1 MRPLLLKMKG
11 FESYV
16 KETEIDFEK
25 LGDRGLYRITGE
37 TGAGKTTIFD
47 AIAFALY
54 GEPSGDNRDLKTLRS
69 LQLKEDEK
77 GFVDLTFSVGKEK
90 FRVFRDLVN
99 DKGVTKSKKITLE
112 YFDGR
117 PPVEAVTKVNAEIS
131 ENILKMNRK
140 DFCQIE
146 MIAQGAF
153 EKFLLAKTEEKEKIF
168 REIFRTEKYMKFQ
181 EELKNKSLSLGK
193 QQAEALR
200 TLMIFLNQITEEDM
214 SDEDKK
220 VFEDLKATQQFDEES
235 VYFLKTIVAEDEKR
249 LKKISD
255 EYEKVS
261 GQKSE
266 TEKKLEKA
274 RQKMTLEKSIETAE
288 KEKIQAE
295 SEKADLEKEWETAKS
310 RKGEQEKLS
319 AEKTKLELLLPK
331 YEEVTL
337 TEKKVSELKSALERD
352 EDKKKQLKVMIQTAE
367 KNIWDLK
374 ENLKN
379 LSGAGENQSRLENE
393 LKEKNDREK
402 ELNEISSELVYLKN
416 LKSLIAEKKEKAAA
430 AIKNWQEEEKRYRHE
445 ETVFYSQQAGILA
458 EGLKDGDPCPV
469 CGNIHHIKL
478 AEKTAGALNRDQ
490 LDELAK
496 KVKALEKIRNDSST
510 ESQVAL
516 KEEEEKTLVAM
527 KKLRKFFDFVELNS
541 EAHILEAENLVKT
554 ETAVLEKECVELNEK
569 IRDEEANI
577 EKRKQLE
584 EALPEKEECLEKCRQ
599 EESSV
604 TVEIASKT
612 TEISEKTAILES
624 LKKELDFDS
633 QNAAEARV
641 RALDREIKAIDDAVE
656 KAEKALNQCV
666 QKIAEVHGM
675 ISAGKEQLAGFEKYD
690 FEKLS
695 EEEFRIKTEL
705 QKLIEDRDRFN
716 GKLGKNRDNV
726 KSIEALVPEYKN
738 LKKKYETVKKLNDIA
753 GAATGM
759 GNEDGRITLETFIQ
773 MQYLEK
779 VLAYANN
786 RLSIMSDGVYDLVRS
801 TVKKSGSS
809 KTGLDLNIYDH
820 NACSERPVE
829 SLSGGEKFQAS
840 LALALGLADEISM
853 SGSGLK
859 MESMFID
866 EGFATLDPSSLKKVM
881 KTLNDLSSSNRL
893 IGIIS
898 HVGALD
904 GEIPKT
910 IDVVKDKTTGIS
922 SAKVNIES

>member
-16 KETEIDFEK
+16 NKTEIDFEK

-69 LQLKEDEK
+69 LQLNEDEK

-90 FRVFRDLVN
+90 YRVFRDLVN

-200 TLMIFLNQITEEDM
+200 TLMIFLNQITEDDL

-235 VYFLKTIVAEDEKR
+235 VEFLKTIVAEDEKR
-249 LKKISD
+249 LKEISD

-288 KEKIQAE
+288 KEKIRAE

-402 ELNEISSELVYLKN
+402 ELNEIRSELVYLKN

-516 KEEEEKTLVAM
+516 KEEEEKTVVAL

-569 IRDEEANI
+569 ISDEEANI

-624 LKKELDFDS
+624 LKKELEFDS

-666 QKIAEVHGM
+666 QKIAEVNGM

-726 KSIEALVPEYKN
+726 KNIETLVPEYKE
-738 LKKKYETVKKLNDIA
+738 LRKKYETVKKLNDIA

>member
-1 MRPLLLKMKG
+1 MKG

-69 LQLKEDEK
+69 LQLNEDEK

-235 VYFLKTIVAEDEKR
+235 VEFLKTIVAEDENR

-288 KEKIQAE
+288 NEKIRAE
-295 SEKADLEKEWETAKS
+295 SEKADFEKEWETAKS

-516 KEEEEKTLVAM
+516 KEEEEKTLVAL
-527 KKLRKFFDFVELNS
+527 KKLRKFFDSVELNS

-705 QKLIEDRDRFN
+705 QKLIENRDRLN

-726 KSIEALVPEYKN
+726 KSIETLVPEYKE
-738 LKKKYETVKKLNDIA
+738 LRKKYETVKKLNDIA